1 MDKERNVRDV
11 IVVVNKVLGKNHRT
25 LDAITDHEL
34 LATIAAM
41 MIQICGAQIFMCNP
55 HKTLRG
61 EK

>member
-1 MDKERNVRDV
+1 MDKERDARDL
-11 IVVVNKVLGKNHRT
+11 INAVNKVLGKNHRT
-25 LDAITDHEL
+25 LDTITDHEL

-41 MIQICGAQIFMCNP
+41 MIQIYDAQIFMCNP